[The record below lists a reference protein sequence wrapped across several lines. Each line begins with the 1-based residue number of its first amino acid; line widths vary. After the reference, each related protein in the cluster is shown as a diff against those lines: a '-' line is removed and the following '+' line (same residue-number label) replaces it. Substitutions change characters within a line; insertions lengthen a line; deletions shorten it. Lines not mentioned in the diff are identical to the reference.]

1 MIERANRPYVLC
13 SYEYFVALSRFLLLC
28 VCLTNVSQWLILQS
42 KSPSGRHI
50 ATIVAA
56 VVIMQQSQPQQNIAD
71 RDTASLQC
79 FPFSF
84 PPKRQCNEWIIQIL
98 SAIIQYMVWQL
109 CIPHA
114 HLLRQML
121 SKQLCSKLDYQMFLK
136 LLIKNLYFLFYRILH
151 PPTCNHSSIASM

>member
-1 MIERANRPYVLC
+1 MWILC
-13 SYEYFVALSRFLLLC
+13 SIVQVLALMCMSDKCESVALLE
-28 VCLTNVSQWLILQS
+28 TKLILQS

-50 ATIVAA
+50 ATVFAA
-56 VVIMQQSQPQQNIAD
+56 VVIMQRSQPQQNIAD
-71 RDTASLQC
+71 RDTASLQR

-84 PPKRQCNEWIIQIL
+84 SPKRQCNKWIIQIL

-121 SKQLCSKLDYQMFLK
+121 TKQLCYKLDYQMFLK
-136 LLIKNLYFLFYRILH
+136 LSIKNLYFLFYRILH